1 MKSIILATLML
12 CESVSA
18 IALVEPSQV
27 TGCTYIGQVRAGDG
41 FNTMDKQTAVQSI
54 LTDAAKMSGDA
65 AVVSVTS
72 STHPKLG
79 KMYSASATVWKCS
92 K

>member
-1 MKSIILATLML
+1 MKSIILAVLIL
-12 CESVSA
+12 CGSASA
-18 IALVEPSQV
+18 ITLAEPFQV

-54 LTDAAKMSGDA
+54 LTDAAQMSGDA

-79 KMYSASATVWKCS
+79 KRYWASATIWKCG